1 MKLSRLK
8 RFDPSKHQQL
18 EEFIAWCQLMGLTGK
33 DLISLGG
40 HLDRAQQQAEVERAK
55 EIVCSYQLDKV
66 GHDRAIEERFT
77 IKWLDARFRF
87 DNDGWDW
94 VKITN
99 YKTKQIRRFPLP
111 SYNLGRMHWR
121 KTWVYRAVLAVHY
134 GKIQLNF

>member
-40 HLDRAQQQAEVERAK
+40 HLDRLQQSAEVEHTK
-55 EIVCSYQLDKV
+55 EIIKSYTLDKV
-66 GHDRAIEERFT
+66 GRDQQITDRFT
-77 IKWLDARFRF
+77 MLRVNGRFRF

-94 VKITN
+94 VKVTN
-99 YKTKQIRRFPLP
+99 YKTKKFQRFPLP
-111 SYNLGRMHWR
+111 SYNLGRLHWR
-121 KTWVYRAVLAVHY
+121 KAWIYRAVLAVHH
-134 GKIQLNF
+134 GQIQLNF